1 MITCPKGLHLRFH
14 FKRMKISYNW
24 LKEYINTDLP
34 IEEAARILTDT
45 GLEVEGIENYES
57 VKGGLKGFCLGEVKQ
72 VEQHPDADRLKL
84 TKVDVGGD
92 ALLDIVCGAP
102 NVAEGQKV
110 AVATVG
116 CEVHMPDGN
125 SFKIKKS
132 KIRGAVSEGMLC
144 AEDELGLGEGHDGI
158 MVIDT
163 DKATGTPLAE
173 VVDIYQDQVIEIGL
187 TPNRSDAI
195 SHIGVARDLAAFLN
209 QSNNTEIDIPELK
222 FQKGSGR
229 TIEVELE
236 SPERCIRY
244 TGVELKGITVG
255 PSPDWMQNRMKS
267 IGLSPINNVVDI
279 TNYVMHE
286 TGQPLHAFDREQIG
300 GNCIKVRTA
309 RVDEKFTTLD
319 EIERE
324 LHEEDLMI
332 ADEKDSMCIGGVF
345 GGMNSGVSDS
355 TTSIFLES
363 AIFDQVSVRKSN
375 KRHGINTDSGFRF
388 ERGVDPNNPL
398 YALQRAAQLICEIT
412 GAEVDSD
419 VTDIYPEKVEP
430 LEMDYDL
437 EAGFRLIGQEIPVD
451 DVKKILNSLDI
462 DVLAANGNIWKL
474 RIPTYRVDVTRQA
487 DVVEEILRIY
497 GFNRIELP
505 TQLRNSIV
513 HSAEPDRHGSRARL
527 SLLLNGM
534 GYSEIMCNSLG
545 SAAYPELIE
554 KGEETAVSMLNPLS
568 QDLAVLRQ
576 SLLWGALESIAYN
589 QNRQMPDL
597 KGFEFGSTYHKDGDG
612 FVQNERVSV
621 FLTGARN
628 EENWDT
634 SSEKSSFYDLE
645 GVVEEVLSRF
655 GIKGCKRTD
664 SGTGLYSQG
673 RSWMKGEKE
682 IASIGVVDAKILKK
696 FDVKQAVYFADIDWT
711 YITSVSHGKKM
722 QVQEISKFPSVRRD
736 FSLLI
741 DKGVEFQQIK
751 ELARKNAGSMLKE
764 VGLFD
769 VYEGK
774 NLPEGKKSY
783 AVSFIIQDENKTL
796 TDKVVDKIM
805 GKIQKSLEAELG
817 ASLRS

>member
-1 MITCPKGLHLRFH
+1 
-14 FKRMKISYNW
+14 MKISYNW
-24 LKEYINTDLP
+24 LKEYIDTDLP
-34 IEEAARILTDT
+34 VDEAAAILTDT
-45 GLEVEGIENYES
+45 GLEVEGVEDYES
-57 VKGGLKGFCLGEVKQ
+57 VKGGLRGFCLGEVKQ
-72 VEQHPDADRLKL
+72 VAQHPDADRLKT

-92 ALLDIVCGAP
+92 SLLDIVCGAP

-110 AVATVG
+110 AVAVVG
-116 CEVHMPDGN
+116 CEIHMKDGA

-163 DKATGTPLAE
+163 DKAVGTPLHE
-173 VVDIYQDQVIEIGL
+173 VLDIYQDKVIEIGL

-209 QSNNTEIDIPELK
+209 QTKNTEIQLPELK
-222 FQKGSGR
+222 FQEGKGRNIS
-229 TIEVELE
+229 VDLE
-236 SPERCIRY
+236 NPERCPRY

-255 PSPDWMQNRMKS
+255 PSPAWIQDRMKS

-286 TGQPLHAFDREQIG
+286 TGQPLHAFDRDKIS
-300 GNCIKVRTA
+300 GNSIKIRVA
-309 RVDEKFTTLD
+309 REGEKFTTLD
-319 EIERE
+319 EVERE
-324 LHEEDLMI
+324 LHVEDLMI

-345 GGMNSGVSDS
+345 GGMHSGVTVQ

-398 YALQRAAQLICEIT
+398 FALKRAAQLICEIA

-419 VTDIYPEKVEP
+419 ITDIYPEKIQP
-430 LEMDYDL
+430 LELDYDL
-437 EAGFRLIGQEIPVD
+437 EAGFLLIGQEIPLD
-451 DVKKILNSLDI
+451 SVKKILNSLDI
-462 DVLAANGNIWKL
+462 DVLAAKGNIWKL

-513 HSAEPDRHGSRARL
+513 HSSEPDRHSARERL
-527 SLLLNGM
+527 SFLLNGM

-545 SAAYPELIE
+545 SAAYPSLMEN
-554 KGEETAVSMLNPLS
+554 GEESAISMLNPLS

-589 QNRQMPDL
+589 QNRQMPDF
-597 KGFEFGSTYHKDGDG
+597 KGFEFGSTYHRIGDG
-612 FVQNERVSV
+612 FQQNERLSI
-621 FLTGARN
+621 FLTGERDQ
-628 EENWDT
+628 ENWE
-634 SSEKSSFYDLE
+634 SPSVKASFFDIE
-645 GVVEEVLSRF
+645 AVVVQVLSRF
-655 GIKGCKRTD
+655 GIEGCKRED
-664 SGTGLYSQG
+664 SNTELYQQG
-673 RSWMKGEKE
+673 RSWKKGERE
-682 IASIGVVDAKILKK
+682 VASIGIVDQKIRKK

-711 YITSVSHGKKM
+711 YITSVSHRKKM
-722 QVQEISKFPSVRRD
+722 QVRPIPKFPSVRRD
-736 FSLLI
+736 FSLLL
-741 DKGVEFQQIK
+741 DKGVDFQQIQ
-751 ELARKNAGSMLKE
+751 ELARKNAGPLLKE

-783 AVSFIIQDENKTL
+783 AVSFIIQDEKKTL
-796 TDKVVDKIM
+796 TDKVVDKM
-805 GKIQKSLEAELG
+805 MSKIQKSLEGELG